1 MDNKERET
9 LREHIVWLGSQLEQ
23 ERKQNQATVVFL
35 KRVLDP
41 EDLGH
46 AVSHEVRQLAY
57 QLLIENHHIERNHG
71 NNTIKPQSIR
81 SISLDC
87 LPCKCKTI
95 STRCPIRRVVKRQRL
110 ALQFMPWQ
118 STATR

>member
-46 AVSHEVRQLAY
+46 AV
-57 QLLIENHHIERNHG
+57 
-71 NNTIKPQSIR
+71 
-81 SISLDC
+81 IS
-87 LPCKCKTI
+87 
-95 STRCPIRRVVKRQRL
+95 RGE
-110 ALQFMPWQ
+110 
-118 STATR
+118 ATRLPITH

>member
-23 ERKQNQATVVFL
+23 ERKQNQATVVFI
-35 KRVLDP
+35 KRVLDT

-57 QLLIENHHIERNHG
+57 QLLIESHHIERNSWKQ
-71 NNTIKPQSIR
+71 NN
-81 SISLDC
+81 
-87 LPCKCKTI
+87 
-95 STRCPIRRVVKRQRL
+95 
-110 ALQFMPWQ
+110 
-118 STATR
+118 